1 MPAVPRHLWLCAV
14 GTGLFGLGSLVLLA
28 CGGSDDPSEG
38 SSGSSGS
45 SGGTSSGS
53 SGETSSGS
61 GGVDDD
67 GVTTLSSEQRSGV
80 ATFYD
85 YSGGSEVACSFPV
98 ESGALVVAMNPPEYA
113 KAASCGA
120 CLDVSGPKG
129 KVVVQI
135 VDLCPG
141 CEKGHIDLS
150 EEAFVKIADRVD
162 GKVPITYQAVSC
174 PAKGNVSYHY
184 KDGSSKYWTA
194 IQVRNHRLPIT
205 KVEYK
210 KNGTYTNMPRST
222 YNYFIDPKGI
232 GDQPAGLSIRV
243 TAASGETIEETIT
256 NVVEDTVVAGTKQF

>member
-1 MPAVPRHLWLCAV
+1 MMPSVPRHIWLCAV
-14 GTGLFGLGSLVLLA
+14 GIGLFGCVLVA
-28 CGGSDDPSEG
+28 CGGSDEPNDG
-38 SSGSSGS
+38 SSGSSSSSSGDGSSGS
-45 SGGTSSGS
+45 SGG
-53 SGETSSGS
+53 
-61 GGVDDD
+61 D
-67 GVTTLSSEQRSGV
+67 GQVTTLSSEQKSGV

-113 KAASCGA
+113 KAGSCGA

-129 KVVVQI
+129 KVVVKV
-135 VDLCPG
+135 VDLCPS
-141 CEKGHIDLS
+141 CEKGHLDLS
-150 EEAFVKIADRVD
+150 EEAFAKIADRVD

-232 GDQPAGLSIRV
+232 GDQPGGLSIRV

-256 NVVEDTVVAGTKQF
+256 DVVEDTLVAGTKQL